1 MNIIF
6 LMGSNMPLSPQQ
18 IADQAN
24 ALYPVAAKPFTAIDF
39 SGDNSRI
46 SGPGHCDCGGDG
58 EFELLP
64 MSNPDVREGQK
75 RYMICRKCGAYSHL

>member
-1 MNIIF
+1 MNQIY

-18 IADQAN
+18 IAVQAN
-24 ALYPVAAKPFTAIDF
+24 VLHPKTKPFTAADF
-39 SGDNSRI
+39 SGEKSRI
-46 SGPGHCDCGGDG
+46 SGNGHCDCSGDG

-64 MSNPDVREGQK
+64 ASHPDVREGQK